1 MSGEQAW
8 EVREDTGDS
17 GEQPQGHHLG
27 EERSKRFAQSK
38 IVGTCFS
45 WMLLN
50 MEGG

>member
-17 GEQPQGHHLG
+17 GEQSQGHHL
-27 EERSKRFAQSK
+27 RFAQSK